1 MQGLLTF
8 ASLVGNGWLTG
19 PAVVGI
25 LLALFA
31 LVLVREIA
39 PYECPSTNLLANIA
53 YLQLLTTY
61 LVAYALQTELED
73 APQRKT
79 LLWGV
84 ILLLVNLI
92 TVLLAVW
99 LQVTEANRRAVLQL
113 MLLEREIREAEL
125 ILDSNSFRADVER
138 FQRITGMKL
147 SMPTLSELLPDVD
160 DSAAAKL
167 QGAVSAAQCV

>member
-1 MQGLLTF
+1 
-8 ASLVGNGWLTG
+8 
-19 PAVVGI
+19 
-25 LLALFA
+25 
-31 LVLVREIA
+31 
-39 PYECPSTNLLANIA
+39 
-53 YLQLLTTY
+53 
-61 LVAYALQTELED
+61 
-73 APQRKT
+73 
-79 LLWGV
+79 
-84 ILLLVNLI
+84 
-92 TVLLAVW
+92 
-99 LQVTEANRRAVLQL
+99 